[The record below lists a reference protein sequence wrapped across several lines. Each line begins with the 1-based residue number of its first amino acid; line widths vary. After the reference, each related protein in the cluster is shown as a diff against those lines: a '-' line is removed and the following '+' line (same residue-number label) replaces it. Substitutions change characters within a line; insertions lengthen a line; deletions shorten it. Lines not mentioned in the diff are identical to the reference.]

1 MKNLGTPNQP
11 YVVLESNRPKTNTT
25 TNDGELEVNLFL
37 SSDGAGKMQL
47 KEWNN
52 PIPGPPRT
60 TPEVDPALL
69 FRVVRPLGQN

>member
-1 MKNLGTPNQP
+1 MTPNQP

-25 TNDGELEVNLFL
+25 TTDGEVNLFL
-37 SSDGAGKMQL
+37 SSDGSGKMQL